1 MRFSHSVLAACVLLG
16 IAVLTLTPPG
26 FTAPRVTTIEQGM
39 TMRGAAEFLD
49 AEGIVLSHTLVRL
62 VSFVRRADTLVKAG
76 SYAFERPI
84 GAWEA
89 VARLARGDFGIETL
103 RVRLAEGST
112 REQMAIVLAD
122 ALPRFDP
129 SEFLTLTEGREG
141 YLFPDTYFL
150 SQLATAREVA
160 ELLLDTFSTR
170 TETLAGT
177 IALSG
182 RTLGEGV
189 TMAAIVEREA
199 HDPADQRLIAG
210 VLWNRLDIGM
220 ALQADATLFYLLG
233 KPSRELTQE
242 DLETDSP
249 FNTYRYPG
257 LPPAPIGNP
266 GLGAIEAS
274 LSPTPSD
281 YLYYLSDERG
291 VTHYAETFEEHKENR
306 ARYLNQ

>member
-49 AEGIVLSHTLVRL
+49 AEG
-62 VSFVRRADTLVKAG
+62 
-76 SYAFERPI
+76 
-84 GAWEA
+84 

-150 SQLATAREVA
+150 SQLATAPEVA

-177 IALSG
+177 IALSS
-182 RTLGEGV
+182 RTLGEVG
-189 TMAAIVEREA
+189 TMASIVEREA

-220 ALQADATLFYLLG
+220 ALQADATLFYLL
-233 KPSRELTQE
+233 
-242 DLETDSP
+242 
-249 FNTYRYPG
+249 
-257 LPPAPIGNP
+257 
-266 GLGAIEAS
+266 
-274 LSPTPSD
+274 
-281 YLYYLSDERG
+281 
-291 VTHYAETFEEHKENR
+291 
-306 ARYLNQ
+306 